1 MPRLFSSLLLAAFLG
16 FAAPLFLVGS
26 LLAAFGGVSYIPGI
40 ACFGSG
46 GTAGVVEFLRIFGGG
61 YPWQG
66 VFTLGL
72 ISGIVGGAF
81 DLFNSYIY
89 QGLRGD

>member
-1 MPRLFSSLLLAAFLG
+1 M
-16 FAAPLFLVGS
+16 GS

-46 GTAGVVEFLRIFGGG
+46 GAAGVVEFLRIFGGG

-66 VFTLGL
+66 IFILGV
-72 ISGIVGGAF
+72 ISAIVGGAF

-89 QGLRGD
+89 QGSRSD